1 MLTRISN
8 TLAGVLGGIGHR
20 SLKHPDT
27 DICLFENDPAALAYL
42 QMRPKRRPPSGDF
55 GLDIGDVW

>member
-1 MLTRISN
+1 MLTRISS
-8 TLAGVLGGIGHR
+8 TLTGVLAGISNSSV
-20 SLKHPDT
+20 KHHDP

-42 QMRPKRRPPSGDF
+42 QMRPKRRPPSADF